1 MPRGRPP
8 KWKNAEA
15 MQEVID
21 AYFKRCDGESLIVD
35 GEPVMDKRGNVIMT
49 KQHPPTVTGLARALD
64 LSSRRALMNY
74 QKKAEFS
81 DTIARAKLR
90 CEEYAEER
98 LFDRDGQRGAIF
110 LLKCGFRWNED
121 EKDGTESDNSAGCGV
136 VELPAVMDAPEL
148 SPEQRY
154 AAFVSGMNDASA
166 PELKNIAPEPV
177 AQREESG
184 YTELENRLSSY
195 DTAKQTE

>member
-8 KWKNAEA
+8 KWKSAAA

-21 AYFKRCDGESLIVD
+21 AYFKDCQGRPLIGEDRRV
-35 GEPVMDKRGNVIMT
+35 VMDEQGVPIIVGAR
-49 KQHPPTVTGLARALD
+49 PPTVTGLALALG
-64 LSSRRALMNY
+64 LTSRRALMNY

-121 EKDGTESDNSAGCGV
+121 GKDGAESDNSAGCGV
-136 VELPAVMDAPEL
+136 VELPVVMDATEL
-148 SPEQRY
+148 SP
-154 AAFVSGMNDASA
+154 
-166 PELKNIAPEPV
+166 
-177 AQREESG
+177 
-184 YTELENRLSSY
+184 
-195 DTAKQTE
+195 